1 MKNKLTIMPGDD
13 MHMNCLMAP
22 FSLNMVVGEDRQ
34 HLLAY
39 GKAAFAA
46 GKKAKDAEIAALKQD
61 AARLAPVIA
70 AAQEWSS
77 ERAPSDHAE
86 GELMKAIA
94 TMDGDWPGCEDC
106 DHECDE
112 PCMPATVVQMH
123 GSIDACLA
131 KLDAKKAAD
140 ARKHWGAIAQA
151 VQP

>member
-1 MKNKLTIMPGDD
+1 MKNALTTPS
-13 MHMNCLMAP
+13 P
-22 FSLNMVVGEDRQ
+22 
-34 HLLAY
+34 
-39 GKAAFAA
+39 AAFESWLKTVCFQAPTPEA
-46 GKKAKDAEIAALKQD
+46 YDLARDAWIEALKQET
-61 AARLAPVIA
+61 ARLAPVIA

-77 ERAPSDHAE
+77 ERTPSDHAE

-94 TMDGDWPGCEDC
+94 TMEGDWPGCEDC

-123 GSIDACLA
+123 ASIDACLA
-131 KLDAKKAAD
+131 RLEPKKAAE